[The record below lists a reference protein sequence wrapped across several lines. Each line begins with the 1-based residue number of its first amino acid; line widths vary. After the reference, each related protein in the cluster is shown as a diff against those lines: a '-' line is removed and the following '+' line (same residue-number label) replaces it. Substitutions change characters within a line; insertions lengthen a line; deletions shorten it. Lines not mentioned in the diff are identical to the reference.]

1 MIDLGRMN
9 PDLTT
14 GREQDMFAMMKN
26 TMNGKDATD
35 RFFRIPVPVTS
46 EPVVDFNKW
55 NEQYLQS
62 AAQPDAASPVQQQ
75 MVEQPV
81 IEKKDDAFDFDKWL
95 NQVSGTSV
103 KNDQQVNPVVAEQP
117 QQIQA
122 KPVETIQAPDINE
135 LMNRSYT
142 VLGQTAQQ
150 RGYNPDEIVELAKNV
165 TPDDLIDLYEMRK
178 YQEQQRNSKP
188 VPGPSTIGD
197 PSNYRVQNNQ
207 NISIAGYG
215 AKNVK
220 I

>member
-1 MIDLGRMN
+1 MIDLGRMS

-14 GREQDMFAMMKN
+14 GREQDMFTMMKN
-26 TMNGKDATD
+26 TINGKDATD
-35 RFFRIPVPVTS
+35 RFFKAPVPVTS

-55 NEQYLQS
+55 NQQYLQS
-62 AAQPDAASPVQQQ
+62 AAQPDVAPTVQQQ
-75 MVEQPV
+75 IVEQPV
-81 IEKKDDAFDFDKWL
+81 IENKSDAFDFDKWL

-103 KNDQQVNPVVAEQP
+103 KNDQQVIPVVQEQ
-117 QQIQA
+117 QQQVV
-122 KPVETIQAPDINE
+122 KSVENIQAPDINE

-150 RGYNPDEIVELAKNV
+150 RGYDPNEIVELAKNV

-178 YQEQQRNSKP
+178 YQEQQRNNKP

-197 PSNYRVQNNQ
+197 PSNYRAQNNQ
-207 NISIAGYG
+207 NISIAGFG
-215 AKNVK
+215 AKNVR